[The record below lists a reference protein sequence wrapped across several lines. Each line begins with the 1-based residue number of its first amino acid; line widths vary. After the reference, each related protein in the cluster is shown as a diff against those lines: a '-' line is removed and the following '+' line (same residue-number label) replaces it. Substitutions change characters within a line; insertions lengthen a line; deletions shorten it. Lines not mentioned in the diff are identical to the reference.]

1 MKSSLIPRAT
11 AVTIILMMTATICP
25 AGARAADKEE
35 ELSVKMMTPNVATA
49 RTTVQLLVRVPPHA
63 ENRLLRVTID
73 SAGYYRSSDV
83 QLDGDRAATMHSVRW
98 PGIPHGEYEVVARL
112 IRSDGKHRTIHGGR
126 LIVIGPGF

>member
-1 MKSSLIPRAT
+1 MKSSLIPRAA

-25 AGARAADKEE
+25 ARARAADKEE
-35 ELSVKMMTPNVATA
+35 ELSVKMTPNVAKA
-49 RTTVQLLVRVPPHA
+49 PTTVQLLVRVPPHA
-63 ENRLLRVTID
+63 QNRLLRVTID
-73 SAGYYRSSDV
+73 SAGFYRSSDV